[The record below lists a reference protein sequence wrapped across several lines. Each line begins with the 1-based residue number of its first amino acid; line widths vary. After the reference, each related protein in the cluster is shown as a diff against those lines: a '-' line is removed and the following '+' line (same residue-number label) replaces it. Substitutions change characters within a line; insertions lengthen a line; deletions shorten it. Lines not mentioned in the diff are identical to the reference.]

1 MLESF
6 LDDVYLFTCSSPSRD
21 FYRMVED
28 DGNPREVTQSWC
40 AELLVCQ
47 MGTHLNA
54 HLLPALS
61 DVPLLKATQ

>member
-28 DGNPREVTQSWC
+28 DGNPREVTQS
-40 AELLVCQ
+40 
-47 MGTHLNA
+47 
-54 HLLPALS
+54 
-61 DVPLLKATQ
+61 